1 MSRRSAALT
10 FEFRICDD
18 FSLTLSNS
26 VKNEE
31 TFKTKTKK
39 ENLKKKRLFSDRTRA
54 FCVCACANNRALYFD
69 YVR

>member
-39 ENLKKKRLFSDRTRA
+39 ENLKKSASFLIVRVRSASARVLII
-54 FCVCACANNRALYFD
+54 VLYI
-69 YVR
+69 VTM

>member
-39 ENLKKKRLFSDRTRA
+39 ENLKKSASFLIVRA
-54 FCVCACANNRALYFD
+54 RSASARVLIIVLYI
-69 YVR
+69 VTM